1 MNALTVSMQSDS
13 VPSLQRD
20 VLMGLF
26 DAALKAVDPLHVMP
40 QYLPA
45 KPKGRTVVVGA
56 GKAAARMA
64 LALEQHWDGPLQGL
78 VVTRYGHG
86 EATQKIEVV
95 QAGHPVPDDA
105 GAVAAQRILASV
117 QGLTAD
123 DLVIALISGGG
134 SSLLSAPVQGVT
146 LQDIRDLTQ
155 ALLKSGATIHDMNCV
170 RKHLSSIQG
179 GRLGQAC
186 GLASVHTLVISDVP
200 GDDPRTVAS
209 GPTLPEDST
218 PADAL
223 GVLQRYKITPPSRVL
238 EALKPGIGQAH
249 FGALGARACHV
260 IATAQ
265 LALDSAA
272 AHARQLGL
280 TPIILG
286 NAIEAEARH
295 AGSFQAGIARQ
306 IALHA
311 QPAAMPAVILSGGE
325 TTVTVRGTGRGGRN
339 AEYLLSHAL
348 ACKDLPNVWGLAAD
362 TDGIDGSETNAGA
375 IFDPH
380 TVRRALA
387 MGMRGEQYLANNDA
401 FSFFDALGD
410 LVTTGPTRTNVND
423 LRATLIL

>member
-1 MNALTVSMQSDS
+1 MNALTVPREG
-13 VPSLQRD
+13 VVLPSLQRD
-20 VLMGLF
+20 MLLGLF
-26 DAALKAVDPLHVMP
+26 DAALKAVDPLQVVP
-40 QYLPA
+40 QHLPPR
-45 KPKGRTVVVGA
+45 PKGRTVVVGA

-64 LALEQHWDGPLQGL
+64 LALEQHWDGLLEGL

-86 EATQKIEVV
+86 EITNKIEVV
-95 QAGHPVPDDA
+95 QAGHPVPDEA
-105 GAVAAQRILASV
+105 GAQAAQRILASV

-146 LQDIRDLTQ
+146 LQDKRDLTQ
-155 ALLKSGATIHDMNCV
+155 ALLKSGATIHEMNCV
-170 RKHLSSIQG
+170 RKHLSSIKG

-186 GLASVHTLVISDVP
+186 GLASLHTLIISDVP

-223 GVLQRYKITPPSRVL
+223 EVLHRYKITPPLRVVA
-238 EALKPGIGQAH
+238 ALKAGLSKKLVPT
-249 FGALGARACHV
+249 LGLRACHV

-265 LALDSAA
+265 MALDSAA

-306 IALHA
+306 IARHA
-311 QPAAMPAVILSGGE
+311 QPVAAPAVILSGGE
-325 TTVTVRGTGRGGRN
+325 TTVTVCGNGRGGRN
-339 AEYLLSHAL
+339 AEYLLAHAL

-375 IFDPH
+375 LFDPGSIA
-380 TVRRALA
+380 RAQA
-387 MGMRGEQYLANNDA
+387 AGFRAEQYLANNDA
-401 FSFFDALGD
+401 YTFFDALGD
-410 LVTTGPTRTNVND
+410 LVITGPTRTNVND
-423 LRATLIL
+423 FRATLIV